1 MLPPRRNIYDRL
13 SEKRLA
19 DLERQR
25 VIEAQLPKGNF
36 TSGSVAVVNAWVWLP
51 CGVFDTPLSAD
62 ELALRRADFDHDP
75 RLVDSRSLRRPL
87 RRLDTPAV
95 RSPAVNAAGRAAEI
109 LKAMFAQWDEAFC
122 SQVDWSNTQVM
133 LFTPT
138 ALSELDWLAAVCRLW
153 PRDQL
158 PYYAFDVTTQSVAQW
173 LPEALGQSYGAPYL
187 LCLSLDTWACK
198 EQMKVGAPDEM
209 AGEAVS
215 AVLLQR
221 ESSPPE
227 PLREGALK
235 LCAPI
240 TEHHASRYSQTRNDT
255 TVLESLIAGLGT
267 QTGLDANRIKVL
279 IGDGAFDGQ
288 RLQQLHH
295 YARASLPGLDLER
308 QIRLNTLGA
317 RVGTATEQWTQI
329 GLAWLAASAEPGSAA
344 WILDRGC
351 ADQTQGWLIG

>member
-1 MLPPRRNIYDRL
+1 MLGPRRSIYDRL

-25 VIEAQLPKGNF
+25 VVEAQLPKGNF

-51 CGVFDTPLSAD
+51 CGVFDAPLTAD

-75 RLVDSRSLRRPL
+75 RLVDSRNLRRPL

-95 RSPAVNAAGRAAEI
+95 RSPAVDAAGRAVEI

-122 SQVDWSNTQVM
+122 SQVDWANTQVM

-153 PRDQL
+153 PRDKL
-158 PYYAFDVTTQSVAQW
+158 PYYAFDVTTQPVAQW
-173 LPEALGQSYGAPYL
+173 LPEVLGQSYGAPYL

-198 EQMKVGAPDEM
+198 EQMKVGGPGEM

-235 LCAPI
+235 LFAPV
-240 TEHHASRYSQTRNDT
+240 TEHHVSRYSQPRNDT
-255 TVLESLIAGLGT
+255 QVLESLMAGLSAR
-267 QTGLDANRIKVL
+267 TGFDAEKIKVL

-295 YARASLPGLDLER
+295 YAQSSLPRLDLER
-308 QIRLNTLGA
+308 QIRLNTLSA
-317 RVGTATEQWTQI
+317 RVGPATEQWAQI
-329 GLAWLAASAEPGSAA
+329 GLAWLAASAEPGSVA